1 MVETAPE
8 LHKLIIEC
16 VAKNTLAVIDT
27 AGFDPRDGKSR
38 SAFAALGQIVHIE
51 TIGVVSALNDAEEVC
66 EISSALGVL
75 GASRLIVTGL
85 DLARRAGALLAAA
98 TRGISLAH
106 VTRSPFVASGLD
118 SATSLSLARLL
129 LDENRS
135 AQ

>member
-1 MVETAPE
+1 
-8 LHKLIIEC
+8 
-16 VAKNTLAVIDT
+16 VIDT
-27 AGFDPRDGKSR
+27 AGFDPRDGKAR
-38 SAFAALGQIVHIE
+38 SAFAALGQIVHVE
-51 TIGVVSALNDAEEVC
+51 TIGVVSALNDAEEIC
-66 EISSALGVL
+66 EIAAALGVL

-98 TRGISLAH
+98 AQGIGLAH